1 MTSRSYLILLVLC
14 LRCACI
20 WAVNDPKLEATVL
33 GSGEAAEAVDL
44 GSPCVISKIGLALQR
59 ETDEPLLPLGIFEGA
74 NQSDFMDALPLLM
87 VTDPQDATAGMV
99 YYDISN
105 SKGFRYVRYVRPSG
119 SKSRVS
125 ELELYGHPGKG
136 DETHLYQLTNLP
148 TVTIHTLEGKEPYD
162 KVNQIP
168 CSISILS
175 ADKSTIIAES
185 GTIRL
190 RGNGSSEY
198 PKLPYRIKFDEK
210 QQVLDAPAKAKKWT
224 LINNYADKTLMRNLL
239 AFGISQKMKM
249 PYTPY
254 GTLVDVILN
263 GEYKGNY
270 QLCDQVQVHKGRI
283 EITPMTPEDNEEP
296 ALTGG
301 YHFEVDAYARFEN
314 SWFQSADGKPVTI
327 HTPDE
332 KSITSSQRT
341 YIESYF
347 NTMERHWRQYLDL
360 NTFIRHFLVGE
371 LAGSTDTYWS
381 VHMYKDRDNDTTYV
395 GPCWDFDLAFEN
407 DKRTYPINDKTD
419 FIFRN
424 GGSCA
429 AGMKDF
435 VSSIID
441 DEDVRQKMKDI
452 WREVRNEGLNE
463 TFMFNLIDSLKA
475 ELKSSQAYNFMRW
488 PILGVQVEKE
498 PVIWNTFDEE
508 VESIRQFLK
517 NRFVWMDQILSYN
530 STPDDISEVFD
541 EAQPVQ
547 IYSVSGVYYGN
558 DLQTMKPGIYILKQ
572 GKSRKKVVKK

>member
-1 MTSRSYLILLVLC
+1 MNYVKYFFLLVIC
-14 LRCACI
+14 QSCI
-20 WAVNDPKLEATVL
+20 QLNANNDKKLDGAVINITESNEGL
-33 GSGEAAEAVDL
+33 DL
-44 GSPCVISKIGLALQR
+44 GEPYIISRVGLVSHKD
-59 ETDEPLLPLGIFEGA
+59 DELLTPFGVFEGA
-74 NQSDFMDALPLLM
+74 NQKDFMDALPLLM
-87 VTDPQDATAGMV
+87 IAHPQDSTGIV

-105 SKGFRYVRYVRPSG
+105 SKGFRYVRYVGPSNYT
-119 SKSRVS
+119 SHIS
-125 ELELYGHPGKG
+125 ELEFYGHPGKG
-136 DETHLYQLTNLP
+136 DDSHLYQITNLP
-148 TVTIHTLEGKEPYD
+148 TVNVHTLDAENPYD
-162 KVNQIP
+162 KVHQIE
-168 CSISILS
+168 CLISIISGSEPAVMLQ
-175 ADKSTIIAES
+175 S

-190 RGNGSSEY
+190 RGNGSAEY
-198 PKLPYRIKFDEK
+198 PKQPYRIKFREK
-210 QQVLDAPAKAKKWT
+210 QQVLDAPARAKKWT
-224 LINNYADKTLMRNLL
+224 LINNYADKTLLRNSL
-239 AFGISQKMKM
+239 AFEISKKIKM

-254 GTLVDVILN
+254 GAFVDVLLN
-263 GEYKGNY
+263 GDYKGVY
-270 QLCDQVQVHKGRI
+270 LLCDQVQVHKGRVD
-283 EITPMTPEDNEEP
+283 ITEMTQDDNEGET
-296 ALTGG
+296 LSGG
-301 YHFEVDAYARFEN
+301 YHFEIDAYARFES

-327 HTPDE
+327 HSPEEDL
-332 KSITSSQRT
+332 ITDAQRY

-347 NTMERHWRQYLDL
+347 NTMEREWKQYLDL

-381 VHMYKDRDNDTTYV
+381 VHMYKERGNDTTFV
-395 GPCWDFDLAFEN
+395 GPVWDFDLAFEN
-407 DKRTYPINDKTD
+407 DKRTYPINEKSD

-475 ELKSSQAYNFMRW
+475 ELKTSQAYNFMRW

-508 VESIRQFLK
+508 VESVRQFLK

>member
-20 WAVNDPKLEATVL
+20 WAANDPKLEATVL
-33 GSGEAAEAVDL
+33 GAGEAVEAVDL
-44 GSPCVISKIGLALQR
+44 GTPCVISKIGLALQK
-59 ETDEPLLPLGIFEGA
+59 EADEPLLPLGIFEGA

-87 VTDPQDATAGMV
+87 ITDPQDAMAGMV

-125 ELELYGHPGKG
+125 ELELYGHPGEG
-136 DETHLYQLTNLP
+136 DETHLYQITNLP
-148 TVTIHTLEGKEPYD
+148 TVTIHTLEAKEPYD
-162 KVNQIP
+162 KIDQIP

-175 ADKSTIIAES
+175 TDKPTMLSEP

-190 RGNGSSEY
+190 RGNASINY
-198 PKLPYRIKFDEK
+198 PKKPYRVKFDEK
-210 QQVLDAPAKAKKWT
+210 QQVLDAPSKAKKWN
-224 LINNYADKTLMRNLL
+224 LINNYGDKTLMRNLL
-239 AFGISQKMKM
+239 AFGISKKMKM

-263 GEYKGNY
+263 GEYKGTY

-283 EITPMTPEDNEEP
+283 EITEMTPEDNEKP

-314 SWFQSADGKPVTI
+314 SWFKSADGKPVTI

-332 KSITSSQRT
+332 KSITSSQRS

-347 NTMERHWRQYLDL
+347 NTMEGHWRQYLDL
-360 NTFIRHFLVGE
+360 NTFVRHFLVGE
-371 LAGSTDTYWS
+371 MTGNTDTYYS
-381 VHMYKDRDNDTTYV
+381 VHMYKDRGSDVTYV
-395 GPCWDFDLAFEN
+395 GPVWDFDLAFEN
-407 DKRTYPINDKTD
+407 DERTYPINEKTD

-441 DEDVRQKMKDI
+441 DEDVRQMIKDK
-452 WREVRNEGLNE
+452 WYEARSEGFNED
-463 TFMFNLIDSLKA
+463 FMLHLVDSLKY
-475 ELKSSQAYNFMRW
+475 ELRIAQKYNFIRW
-488 PILGVQVEKE
+488 PILNQHIQKV
-498 PVIWNTFDEE
+498 PVIWGSYDEE
-508 VESIRQFLK
+508 VENVKRYIK
-517 NRFVWMDQILSYN
+517 ERFVWMDNILCYN
-530 STPDDISEVFD
+530 KSDDIREVPNNS
-541 EAQPVQ
+541 QSMQ
-547 IYSVSGVYYGN
+547 IYTIYGVYCGN
-558 DLQTMKPGIYILKQ
+558 NLNSVKPGVYIIKQ
-572 GKSRKKVVKK
+572 GKSRRKVIKK

>member
-1 MTSRSYLILLVLC
+1 MKRNVVPKRLFLLLVVC
-14 LRCACI
+14 LNSAFVR
-20 WAVNDPKLEATVL
+20 ATTETRWVGL
-33 GSGEAAEAVDL
+33 DL
-44 GSPCVISKIGLALQR
+44 GQPYVITKVGLALHQ
-59 ETDEPLLPLGIFEGA
+59 TDGQDPLPPLGIIEGA
-74 NQSDFMDALPLLM
+74 NQEDYMDALPLLM
-87 VTDPQDATAGMV
+87 ITDPQDVTAGIV

-105 SKGFRYVRYVRPSG
+105 SKGFRYVRYVSPSG
-119 SKSRVS
+119 ARCNVS
-125 ELELYGHPGKG
+125 DLTCYGHPGVG
-136 DETHLYQLTNLP
+136 DETHLYQITNLP
-148 TVTIHTLEGKEPYD
+148 TITIHTLEGKEPYD

-185 GTIRL
+185 GTVRL

-224 LINNYADKTLMRNLL
+224 LINNYGDKTLMRNLL
-239 AFGISQKMKM
+239 AFGISKKMKM

-254 GTLVDVILN
+254 GTLVDVMLN

-332 KSITSSQRT
+332 KSITSSQRS

-407 DKRTYPINDKTD
+407 DNRTYPINDKTD

-463 TFMFNLIDSLKA
+463 TFMLNLVDSLKA
-475 ELKSSQAYNFMRW
+475 ELSIAQAYNFVRW
-488 PILGVQVEKE
+488 PILNEKVQKE
-498 PVIWNTFDEE
+498 PIAWGNYDDEVAHVKRYIKE
-508 VESIRQFLK
+508 
-517 NRFVWMDQILSYN
+517 RFVWMDQMLSYN
-530 STPDDISEVFD
+530 DAPGDISEVLD

-547 IYSVSGVYYGN
+547 IYSVSGIYYGN
-558 DLQTMKPGIYILKQ
+558 DLQSMKPGIYIIKQ